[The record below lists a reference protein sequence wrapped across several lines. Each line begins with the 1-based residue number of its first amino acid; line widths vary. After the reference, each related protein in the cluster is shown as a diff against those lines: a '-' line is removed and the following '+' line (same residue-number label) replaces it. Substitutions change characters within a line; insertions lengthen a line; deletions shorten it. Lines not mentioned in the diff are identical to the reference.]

1 MALLSITGLTVRYG
15 AVEAVRGV
23 DLQVER
29 GELVALLGANGAGK
43 SSTLNAIVG
52 LADTAGGRVMLNDAE
67 ITSQPTETL
76 VRQGITLAPEGRRVF
91 AGLTVAENLRIG
103 AYCRPG
109 DLTDAYE
116 RVFDLF
122 PILKDRRNQLAG
134 TLSGGQQQMLAI
146 GRALMIEPEILL
158 LDEPSLGLAPQI
170 VDTIF
175 ELIAKLRQGGITI
188 LVVEQNVAMALD
200 IVDRGYVMAGGR
212 IVANGSA
219 EDLKSSNLI
228 EEAYLGAQESDL

>member
-1 MALLSITGLTVRYG
+1 MALLSIASLTVRYG

-67 ITSQPTETL
+67 ITGQPTETL

-122 PILKDRRNQLAG
+122 PILKDRRTQLAG

-200 IVDRGYVMAGGR
+200 IVDRGYVMAGGC
-212 IVANGSA
+212 IVADGSA

-228 EEAYLGAQESDL
+228 EEAYLGTH

>member
-212 IVANGSA
+212 IVADGSA
-219 EDLKSSNLI
+219 EDLKSSNLV
-228 EEAYLGAQESDL
+228 EEAYLGAH

>member
-1 MALLSITGLTVRYG
+1 MALLSIAGLTVRYG
-15 AVEAVRGV
+15 AVEAVKGV

-52 LADTAGGRVMLNDAE
+52 LADTAAGKVLLHDAD
-67 ITSQPTETL
+67 ITGQPTETL
-76 VRQGITLAPEGRRVF
+76 VRRGITLAPEGRRVF
-91 AGLTVAENLRIG
+91 AGLTVAKNLRIG
-103 AYCRPG
+103 AYCRAG
-109 DLTDAYE
+109 DLAESYA
-116 RVFDLF
+116 RVFELF

-175 ELIAKLRQGGITI
+175 ELIARLRKGGITI
-188 LVVEQNVAMALD
+188 LLVEQNVAMALD

-212 IVANGSA
+212 IVAAGSA
-219 EDLKSSNLI
+219 EDLKSSNI
-228 EEAYLGAQESDL
+228 VEEAYLGAH

>member
-212 IVANGSA
+212 IVADGSA

-228 EEAYLGAQESDL
+228 EEAYLGTQESDL